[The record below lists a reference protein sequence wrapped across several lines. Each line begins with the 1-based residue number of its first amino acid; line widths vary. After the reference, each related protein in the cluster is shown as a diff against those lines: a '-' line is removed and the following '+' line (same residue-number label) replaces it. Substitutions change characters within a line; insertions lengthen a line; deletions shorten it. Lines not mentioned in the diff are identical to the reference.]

1 MQNIAD
7 RLKQARLA
15 SGLSQRALAEKAG
28 PLSAMA
34 ISKYEKN
41 QATPG
46 SDVLLRLA
54 KALGVKFEYF
64 FRPVEVKL
72 TKPEYRRHSGFSEKQ
87 RSALENRILEK
98 LERYLAVEEVFGP
111 NSFPSFHNEKLDFE
125 IKEIKDAERAAD
137 LLRKKW
143 HLGGD
148 PIDNVCE
155 TLEDHGVKV
164 ILIEEDNRKFD
175 GFSAWANKNI
185 AVIAVKDQKDGDRLR
200 FDLAHELSHLLLKI
214 GGNLDP
220 ERACH
225 RFAAAFLV
233 PEEAVRREFPLARK
247 RLSFEELYLLKHKWG
262 FSMQAWLRR
271 LLDSNIISKT
281 LYTQACIEFGKQGW
295 RKKEPGASVKP
306 ERTNRFVRITWQ
318 ALSEGLI
325 SYSRASEL
333 LGEPADEVR
342 RKISWPEEVEVA

>member
-7 RLKQARLA
+7 RIKQARLA

-46 SDVLLRLA
+46 SDILLRLA
-54 KALGVKFEYF
+54 KTLGVKFEYF

-72 TKPEYRRHSGFSEKQ
+72 TKSEYRRHSGYSEKQ
-87 RSALENRILEK
+87 RHALENRILEK
-98 LERYLAVEEVFGP
+98 LERYLAVEEVFGS
-111 NSFPSFHNEKLDFE
+111 NSYPSFHNEKLDFE
-125 IKEIKDAERAAD
+125 IKAIEDAERAAAI
-137 LLRKKW
+137 LRNNW
-143 HLGGD
+143 RLGGD

-164 ILIEEDNRKFD
+164 ILIDEDNRKFD

-185 AVIAVKDQKDGDRLR
+185 AVIAVKDQKAGDRLR

-214 GGNLDP
+214 GPNLDP
-220 ERACH
+220 EKVCH

-233 PEEAVRREFPLARK
+233 PEEAVKREFPLPRK
-247 RLSFEELYLLKHKWG
+247 HLSFEELYLLKHKWG

-281 LYTQACIEFGKQGW
+281 LYTRAFVEFGKRGW
-295 RKKEPGASVKP
+295 RKQEPGDPVKP
-306 ERTNRFVRITWQ
+306 ENTNRFIRLTWQ
-318 ALSEGLI
+318 ALTEGLI
-325 SYSRASEL
+325 SYSRAAEL
-333 LGEPADEVR
+333 LGETPDEVR
-342 RKISWPEEVEVA
+342 QKITWPEEVEVV